1 MATLTGNSIQST
13 YQSLLKYADN
23 TIGGATNKEIT
34 DGVGNSTG
42 LYLGTTGNIGIGT
55 ATPGAARLYIQGTG
69 TTSATYGLRVTT
81 SGGVNNLTV
90 LDNGNVGIRQS
101 APVARLH
108 VQAGG
113 ATTSDSVFRLRNSA
127 DSLNLFNMYGTGQ
140 VSMGIN
146 SAITSAMLAMVS
158 STLGFLMPVM
168 TNAQIL
174 AITTPANGLQAYNS
188 DLAQPCFYDGT
199 GWRKI
204 SHSSM

>member
-34 DGVGNSTG
+34 DGVGNGTG

-55 ATPGAARLYIQGTG
+55 STPGAAKLYIIGTG
-69 TTSATYGLRVTT
+69 STSATYGLRVANNL
-81 SGGVNNLTV
+81 GVNNLTV

-101 APVARLH
+101 APAARLH

-113 ATTSDSVFRLRNSA
+113 ATTSDNVFRLRNSA
-127 DSLNLFNMYGTGQ
+127 DTLNLFNMYGTGQ
-140 VSMGIN
+140 VSMGTN
-146 SAITSAMLAMVS
+146 SAVTSAMLAMVS
-158 STLGFLMPVM
+158 TTLGFLMPVM

-199 GWRKI
+199 AWRKI
-204 SHSSM
+204 SHSAM

>member
-1 MATLTGNSIQST
+1 MATLTGNAIQST

-69 TTSATYGLRVTT
+69 STSATYGLRVANN
-81 SGGVNNLTV
+81 SGVNNLTV

-101 APVARLH
+101 APAARLH

-113 ATTSDSVFRLRNSA
+113 ATTSDNVFRLRNSA

-146 SAITSAMLAMVS
+146 SAVTSAMLAMVS
-158 STLGFLMPVM
+158 TTLGFLMPVM
-168 TNAQIL
+168 TQAQIL
-174 AITTPANGLQAYNS
+174 AIATPANGLQVYNT
-188 DLAQPCFYDGT
+188 DLAQPCFYDGL
-199 GWRKI
+199 GWRKV
-204 SHSSM
+204 SHTNM